1 MYLAPEAI
9 ELQVLLLSKWGSDAR
24 GRARR
29 RGTEPAYAFLSSVL
43 SFSFFFFHSL
53 FHFLFFRNYLISR
66 LEIYCQ
72 MLEILFLIFLHSMNI
87 PCSVAGLDLRSNV
100 LLRAVVFSQVFDGFF
115 GVVVLVL
122 VRPYLPPLFLGNFGG
137 PIFRE
142 IAVCNHALRFQVVL
156 LW

>member
-1 MYLAPEAI
+1 MGWVGCAI
-9 ELQVLLLSKWGSDAR
+9 FQVAQKAIMRFHLVDLKTVVKCWK
-24 GRARR
+24 
-29 RGTEPAYAFLSSVL
+29 YFFLV
-43 SFSFFFFHSL
+43 
-53 FHFLFFRNYLISR
+53 FLYSI
-66 LEIYCQ
+66 
-72 MLEILFLIFLHSMNI
+72 NI

-115 GVVVLVL
+115 RVVVLVL

-137 PIFRE
+137 QIFRE